1 MDGRLEEAR
10 LNTASLYSFLPF
22 FLADLFCS
30 MVYYLI
36 RSLSLALSLSLSL
49 LLDLVSLSHYL
60 ALAGPLSAIVR

>member
-36 RSLSLALSLSLSL
+36 RSLSLALSLSLSCSIS
-49 LLDLVSLSHYL
+49 SLSHTILLLL
-60 ALAGPLSAIVR
+60 APFLL

>member
-36 RSLSLALSLSLSL
+36 RSLSLALSLSL